1 MINTFGIPIIPENDD
16 KRIEALHHYKIIEA
30 DVHESFDNIAHIMA
44 AFFDVPIA
52 LVSLVDKEEVIFKGN
67 VGMHDVTKNSRGI
80 SLCALAVLN
89 DDVIVFENAPKE
101 PCLIS
106 NPLVAGSFGLKFY
119 AGAPL
124 TTKEGYHIGTVC
136 IVDKKPRSFSPSQM
150 EQLKR
155 FSKMVMNEIELRL
168 DASKAALNY
177 SSTIEKQRNNL
188 LVREMQLSLAQEMAR
203 MASWEWTLTD
213 NNIEWSP
220 EMYKFWGFEY
230 GEIAVTL
237 DKVAEMTHPDDM
249 GILQEAINSIMEG
262 NDVEVQYRRYDKLG
276 KEIFIHT
283 KTLIRKDAHGKPL
296 SVFGIDMDIS
306 DIRAIQDDLID
317 KNHKLSQFNHE
328 LASFNY
334 IASHDLREPLRKI
347 QTFTNRI
354 AEYEKERLSE
364 KGQFYFSRIVAASKG
379 MEQLID
385 SLLLFSKL
393 SNGSALK
400 FVPTDLNEILDEVE
414 EIFSES
420 IAEKKAT
427 IIRPTLPTI
436 KALPVQ
442 VQQVFSNLI
451 SNALKYSKK
460 DTTPQIQISM
470 DKVKG
475 KSIGKPSEYYLKI
488 EVQDNGIGFDPIYE
502 EKIFEVFQRL
512 YSKNQYEGTGIG
524 LAICKKIMQLHN
536 GLISA
541 KGYPDE
547 GALFVLYF
555 PL

>member
-30 DVHESFDNIAHIMA
+30 DVHESFDNIAQAMA
-44 AFFDVPIA
+44 ASFDVPIA

-67 VGMHDVTKNSRGI
+67 VGMHGVTKNSRGI

-101 PCLIS
+101 PCLVS
-106 NPLVAGSFGLKFY
+106 NPLVAGEFGLKFY

-136 IVDKKPRSFSPSQM
+136 ILDKKPRSFSPSQM
-150 EQLKR
+150 QQLKR

-213 NNIEWSP
+213 SKIEWSP

-262 NDVEVQYRRYDKLG
+262 NDVEVQYRRYDKWG
-276 KEIFIHT
+276 KEVFIHT
-283 KTLIRKDAHGKPL
+283 KTLIRKDTYGKPL

-393 SNGSALK
+393 SNGSVLK

-414 EIFSES
+414 EIYSES
-420 IAEKKAT
+420 IAEKKAI

-436 KALPVQ
+436 KALPIQ

-475 KSIGKPSEYYLKI
+475 KSIGKPHEYYLKI

>member
-67 VGMHDVTKNSRGI
+67 VGMHGVAKNSRGI

-150 EQLKR
+150 QQLKR

-436 KALPVQ
+436 NALPVQ

-547 GALFVLYF
+547 GALFILYF